1 MNKATKIPFPD
12 DDVGVML
19 IVLCVPHL
27 RFHELPKK
35 NGLTRDALLAL
46 AVVCDQYNIVPLV
59 RPFLDLYGWA

>member
-1 MNKATKIPFPD
+1 
-12 DDVGVML
+12 ML

-46 AVVCDQYNIVPLV
+46 AVVCDQYDIVPLV